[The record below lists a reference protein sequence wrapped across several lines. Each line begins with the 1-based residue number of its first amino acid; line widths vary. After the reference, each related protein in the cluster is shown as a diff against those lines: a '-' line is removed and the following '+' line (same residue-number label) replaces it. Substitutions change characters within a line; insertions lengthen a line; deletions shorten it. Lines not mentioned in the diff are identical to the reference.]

1 MISLEQI
8 RSLEERVHTAV
19 TRIRTLAAENAT
31 LKQRLQSQEE
41 RIAELETLVAA
52 FKRDQDE
59 IEAGIMAAL
68 RHLDDL
74 EDTMSEPDPDT
85 ADGMPDEPAR
95 EVAEHDEPQSEMP
108 QPHEPQLEAG
118 HSPESEPR
126 AEASWETTDVET
138 AGNETHPDV
147 PDAPGPEMEIDDR
160 YVPHATEA
168 QLGEASGEN
177 PDTGEEP
184 ELDIF

>member
-8 RSLEERVHTAV
+8 RNLEERVHTAV

-41 RIAELETLVAA
+41 RIAEFETLVAA

-68 RHLDDL
+68 RHLDEL
-74 EDTMSEPDPDT
+74 EDTVSEPDFDT
-85 ADGMPDEPAR
+85 ATVGQPETPPD
-95 EVAEHDEPQSEMP
+95 DP
-108 QPHEPQLEAG
+108 QPHEPQAG
-118 HSPESEPR
+118 SEGMQPGESDHPEPE
-126 AEASWETTDVET
+126 AEAEESWQTSGDETPPET
-138 AGNETHPDV
+138 V
-147 PDAPGPEMEIDDR
+147 DAYDPGAEIDDR
-160 YVPHATEA
+160 YVPGPGEVQPGNPHAEDSN
-168 QLGEASGEN
+168 GS
-177 PDTGEEP
+177 EEP